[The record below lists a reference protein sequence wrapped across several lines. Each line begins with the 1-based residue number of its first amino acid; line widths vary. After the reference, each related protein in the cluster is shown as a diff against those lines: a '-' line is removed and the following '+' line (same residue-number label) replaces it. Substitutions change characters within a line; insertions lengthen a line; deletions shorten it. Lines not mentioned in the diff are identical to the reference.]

1 MCYPVL
7 SELVQLLDKS
17 GEEVVPVLSRWNRW
31 DPFEEIRAIQ
41 REIANLFDR
50 VLGATEAAFTSGAV
64 RSAGWV
70 PPMEAFYHGGALVLR
85 CFLPGVDPK
94 SVEVTVTDNVLTIRG
109 ERKLGLDVPR
119 DDYLFSEV
127 AYGRF
132 ERTLTLPQHLKT
144 DQVSARYEHGVLEVR
159 IPVVESALPRKVAVE
174 VAAPGEKALAGAA
187 R

>member
-1 MCYPVL
+1 M
-7 SELVQLLDKS
+7 
-17 GEEVVPVLSRWNRW
+17 LSRWNRW

-41 REIANLFDR
+41 REISNLFDR
-50 VLGATEAAFTSGAV
+50 VLGTAEAALTSGA
-64 RSAGWV
+64 RSAEWV

-94 SVEVTVTDNVLTIRG
+94 SVDVTVTDNVLTIRG
-109 ERKLGLDVPR
+109 ERRLGLDVPR

-132 ERTLTLPQHLKT
+132 DRTLTLPQHLKM
-144 DQVSARYEHGVLEVR
+144 DQASARYEHGVLEIR
-159 IPVVESALPRKVAVE
+159 IPVVESALPRKVNVE
-174 VAAPGEKALAGAA
+174 VAAPAEKVLAGAA

>member
-1 MCYPVL
+1 M
-7 SELVQLLDKS
+7 
-17 GEEVVPVLSRWNRW
+17 LSRWNRW

-41 REIANLFDR
+41 REISNLFDR
-50 VLGATEAAFTSGAV
+50 VLGTTEAALGV
-64 RSAGWV
+64 RARTAEWV

-85 CFLPGVDPK
+85 CFLPGVDPN
-94 SVEVTVTDNVLTIRG
+94 SVDVTVTDNVLTIRG

-144 DQVSARYEHGVLEVR
+144 DQVSARYEHGVLEIR
-159 IPVVESALPRKVAVE
+159 IPVVESALPRKVTVE
-174 VAAPGEKALAGAA
+174 VAGPGERMLAGAA

>member
-1 MCYPVL
+1 MCYPLL
-7 SELVQLLDKS
+7 SELVQLLDKC

-70 PPMEAFYHGGALVLR
+70 PPMEAFYHEGALVLR

-94 SVEVTVTDNVLTIRG
+94 SVEVMVTDNVLTIRG

>member
-1 MCYPVL
+1 M
-7 SELVQLLDKS
+7 
-17 GEEVVPVLSRWNRW
+17 LSRWNRW

-41 REIANLFDR
+41 REIRNLFDR
-50 VLGATEAAFTSGAV
+50 VLGTTEAALAGGARTV
-64 RSAGWV
+64 EWV

-85 CFLPGVDPK
+85 CFLPGVDPS
-94 SVEVTVTDNVLTIRG
+94 SVEVTVTDNILTIRG

-119 DDYLFSEV
+119 DDYVFSEV

-144 DQVSARYEHGVLEVR
+144 DQVSARYEHGVLEIRV
-159 IPVVESALPRKVAVE
+159 PVVESALPRKVTVE
-174 VAAPGEKALAGAA
+174 VAGPGEKMLAGAA

>member
-1 MCYPVL
+1 M
-7 SELVQLLDKS
+7 
-17 GEEVVPVLSRWNRW
+17 LSRWNRW

-50 VLGATEAAFTSGAV
+50 VLGTTEAALAGGG
-64 RSAGWV
+64 RSAEWV
-70 PPMEAFYHGGALVLR
+70 PPMEALYHDRALVLR
-85 CFLPGVDPK
+85 CVLPGVDPR
-94 SVEVTVTDNVLTIRG
+94 SVDVTVTDHVLTIRG
-109 ERKLGLDVPR
+109 ERKLGLGIPR

-144 DQVSARYEHGVLEVR
+144 DQVSARYEQGVLEVR

-174 VAAPGEKALAGAA
+174 VASPAEKALAGAA

>member
-1 MCYPVL
+1 M
-7 SELVQLLDKS
+7 
-17 GEEVVPVLSRWNRW
+17 LSRWNRW

-50 VLGATEAAFTSGAV
+50 VPGTTEAALAGSG
-64 RSAGWV
+64 RSTEWV
-70 PPMEAFYHGGALVLR
+70 PPMEAFYHDGALVLR
-85 CFLPGVDPK
+85 CFLPGVDPR
-94 SVEVTVTDNVLTIRG
+94 SVDVTVTDHVLTIRG
-109 ERKLGLDVPR
+109 ERKLGLDIPR

-159 IPVVESALPRKVAVE
+159 IPVVESVLPRKVTVE
-174 VAAPGEKALAGAA
+174 VASPAEKALAGAV

>member
-1 MCYPVL
+1 MTTP
-7 SELVQLLDKS
+7 
-17 GEEVVPVLSRWNRW
+17 EEVVRMLSRWNRW

-41 REIANLFDR
+41 REIGNLFDR
-50 VLGATEAAFTSGAV
+50 VFGATEAALAP
-64 RSAGWV
+64 AGTRTAYWV
-70 PPMEAFYHGGALVLR
+70 PPMEAFYHNGALVLR

-94 SVEVTVTDNVLTIRG
+94 AVDVSVTNNVLTIRG
-109 ERKLGLDVPR
+109 ERKLELDIPR
-119 DDYLFSEV
+119 EDYLFSEV

-159 IPVVESALPRKVAVE
+159 IPVAEAALPKKVTVE
-174 VAAPGEKALAGAA
+174 VAAPGERALAGAA

>member
-1 MCYPVL
+1 M
-7 SELVQLLDKS
+7 
-17 GEEVVPVLSRWNRW
+17 LSRWNRW

-41 REIANLFDR
+41 REISNLFDR
-50 VLGATEAAFTSGAV
+50 VLGTTEAALAGRA
-64 RSAGWV
+64 RSVEWV

-85 CFLPGVDPK
+85 CFLPGVGPS
-94 SVEVTVTDNVLTIRG
+94 SVDVTVTDNVLTIRG
-109 ERKLGLDVPR
+109 ERKLGVDVPR

-144 DQVSARYEHGVLEVR
+144 DQVSARYEHGVLEIR
-159 IPVVESALPRKVAVE
+159 IPVVESALPRKVTVE
-174 VAAPGEKALAGAA
+174 VAPAEKALAGAA